1 MAYMGTAVSDAVS
14 VNEIYTVLRT
24 SINEPTPNDGDKHP
38 FPEIF
43 YLSQGQIRLMI
54 DQKEYG
60 LTAGQM
66 IIYAPD
72 ARHKEAD
79 APFVHTEACVL
90 AFDATSEILPALYN
104 RILSLTEEQK
114 KMLLSIID
122 EGIQC
127 FRPRTP
133 EDSFQGMM
141 LKENVEEHTLWRL
154 KKQIEVFL
162 IDIYKTHA
170 EQAETGAKRET
181 SRDREFAH
189 ALQFLHT
196 HLSEK
201 LTQEQIAKE
210 CSMSVSKL
218 KQLFRDRVG
227 CGPIAYLIDLRIKKA
242 KQLICEKER
251 NVSEIS
257 ETLGFV
263 SPHYFSRQF
272 KKATGMSPS
281 EYARKHRVS

>member
-14 VNEIYTVLRT
+14 VNEIYTVLRA
-24 SINEPTPNDGDKHP
+24 SINEPTPNNGDKHP

-43 YLSQGQIRLMI
+43 YLLQGRIRLLI

-66 IIYAPD
+66 IIYTPD
-72 ARHKEAD
+72 ALHKEAE
-79 APFVHTEACVL
+79 APVAQTEACIL
-90 AFDATSEILPALYN
+90 AFDAKSEILPSLYN
-104 RILSLTEEQK
+104 RVLSLTEEQK
-114 KMLLSIID
+114 KMLLSVID

-141 LKENVEEHTLWRL
+141 LEENVAEHTLWRL
-154 KKQIEVFL
+154 KKQIEFFL
-162 IDIYKTHA
+162 IDIYKTHVKEA
-170 EQAETGAKRET
+170 EGIAKRET

-189 ALQFLHT
+189 ATQFLHT

-218 KQLFRDRVG
+218 KLLFRDKVG
-227 CGPIAYLIDLRIKKA
+227 CGPIAYLIELRIKKA
-242 KQLICEKER
+242 KQLIREKER
-251 NVSEIS
+251 NITEIADM
-257 ETLGFV
+257 LGFV

-272 KKATGMSPS
+272 KKTTGMSPS
-281 EYARKHRVS
+281 EYARKRDIN

>member
-1 MAYMGTAVSDAVS
+1 MAYMGTAVFDAVS

-24 SINEPTPNDGDKHP
+24 SINEPTPSNGDKHP

-54 DQKEYG
+54 DQKEYE

-72 ARHKEAD
+72 AIHKEAE
-79 APFVHTEACVL
+79 APFVHTEACIL
-90 AFDATSEILPALYN
+90 AFDAKSNILPTLYN
-104 RILSLTEEQK
+104 RVMTLSEEQK
-114 KMLLSIID
+114 KMLLSVIK

-127 FRPRTP
+127 FRPRAP

-141 LKENVEEHTLWRL
+141 LEENVEEHTLWKL
-154 KKQIEVFL
+154 KKQIEFFL
-162 IDIYKTHA
+162 IDIYKTHVK
-170 EQAETGAKRET
+170 EEEGESKRET

-210 CSMSVSKL
+210 CTMSVSKL
-218 KQLFRDRVG
+218 KLLFRDKVG
-227 CGPIAYLIDLRIKKA
+227 CGPIAYLIDLRVEKA

-257 ETLGFV
+257 ETLGFA

-272 KKATGMSPS
+272 KKSTGMSPS
-281 EYARKHRVS
+281 EYARKHRA